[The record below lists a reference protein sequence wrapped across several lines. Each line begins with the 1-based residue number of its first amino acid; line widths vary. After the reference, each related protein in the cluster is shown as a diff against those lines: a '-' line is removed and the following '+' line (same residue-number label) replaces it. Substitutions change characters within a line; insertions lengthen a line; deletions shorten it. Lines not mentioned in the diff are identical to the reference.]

1 MESYKRKIKAIIN
14 NIWLSKDVKVK
25 FGKGHSGGCG
35 LGTNQ
40 NSHHIYE
47 SPNLELFLLGKLLP
61 AIIRKIC
68 HSVLSRGRKDTNYN
82 N

>member
-47 SPNLELFLLGKLLP
+47 SPNLELFSTWEVVTSYYK
-61 AIIRKIC
+61 KN
-68 HSVLSRGRKDTNYN
+68 LSFSTF
-82 N
+82 